1 MSEPARD
8 PGLQPERTG
17 LAWSRTAFV
26 TLLFS
31 ALLLR
36 GGIVHHE
43 PGLAWAGVILL
54 IATGALY
61 AWAGWRLRMAATSA
75 LTHGAPVTPAST
87 WVIRITALV
96 VALVGLTVAA
106 SVLYHGTL
114 IAHVRALLS

>member
-1 MSEPARD
+1 MNEPARD

-43 PGLAWAGVILL
+43 PLLAWAGVVLL
-54 IATGALY
+54 AATGALY
-61 AWAGWRLRMAATSA
+61 AWAGWRLRMTATLA
-75 LTHGAPVTPAST
+75 LTQGAPVTTAST
-87 WVIRITALV
+87 WVIRITTLV

-106 SVLYHGTL
+106 SVLYHGQL
-114 IAHVRALLS
+114 IARLAALMR